1 MKIMIESSSATMKVK
16 RKLNNSFK
24 MLKGKKQH
32 KSQKAFQNAL
42 SHQPKEQESGGCQEK
57 LSHVTILLQSNAVEK
72 NCGHILLTP
81 EKAKQGAQTPK
92 LARLY

>member
-42 SHQPKEQESGGCQEK
+42 SH
-57 LSHVTILLQSNAVEK
+57 
-72 NCGHILLTP
+72 
-81 EKAKQGAQTPK
+81 
-92 LARLY
+92 